1 MTFLKSQQKTASESN
16 AQETTKSS
24 QKNVGTFLQGKSKQ
38 DKQQKR
44 FRGVCAICGE
54 PCDYCDHEERDGFF
68 IAGDNYPSVDH
79 IVPLA
84 KGGLHSWDNVQLAH
98 FKCNTLKG
106 ARV

>member
-1 MTFLKSQQKTASESN
+1 MKLNREEAHRMRE
-16 AQETTKSS
+16 
-24 QKNVGTFLQGKSKQ
+24 L
-38 DKQQKR
+38 
-44 FRGVCAICGE
+44 AIRIVEG
-54 PCDYCDHEERDGFF
+54 G
-68 IAGDNYPSVDH
+68 GDNYPSVDH